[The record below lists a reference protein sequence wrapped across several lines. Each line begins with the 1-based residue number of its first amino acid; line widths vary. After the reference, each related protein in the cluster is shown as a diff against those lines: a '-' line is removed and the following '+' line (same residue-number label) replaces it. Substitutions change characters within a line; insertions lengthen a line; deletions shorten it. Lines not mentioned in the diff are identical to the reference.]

1 MTQIPTLAPL
11 RRVADE
17 YTAEALGQAHRDDPV
32 LAGTG
37 GPAGNARLTA
47 WTGLLLLALLV
58 AELVTLLD
66 VHNWVSW
73 HVAIGMLLIPPALL
87 KTATTGWRIVRYYT
101 GNAPYRT
108 AGPPPLALRV
118 LGPLVVATTWG
129 VLGSG
134 VALILVRPDRARE
147 DLGPGALAFSLL
159 NIHKVTFVLW
169 AVVTGL
175 HTLGRLV
182 PALRLTVVPAL
193 ARRVPGRASR
203 AIALIVTAAVAIG
216 AMAVGLSVA
225 APWRTEGPRAPF
237 RHERPR

>member
-1 MTQIPTLAPL
+1 MIAGMTQIPTLAPL

-101 GNAPYRT
+101 G
-108 AGPPPLALRV
+108 
-118 LGPLVVATTWG
+118 
-129 VLGSG
+129 
-134 VALILVRPDRARE
+134 
-147 DLGPGALAFSLL
+147 
-159 NIHKVTFVLW
+159 
-169 AVVTGL
+169 
-175 HTLGRLV
+175 
-182 PALRLTVVPAL
+182 
-193 ARRVPGRASR
+193 
-203 AIALIVTAAVAIG
+203 
-216 AMAVGLSVA
+216 
-225 APWRTEGPRAPF
+225 
-237 RHERPR
+237 